1 MLFDLRGKRRRTV
14 QATYVGLAFLM
25 AIGLVG
31 AGVGSGVSGGIF
43 DLFSGGG
50 GSSTADKTVQKK
62 IDRAEKALR
71 ANPKDEAAM
80 TSLVRSHYQLASLD
94 TNQTTGRFGKDGKK
108 ELHKADVAWQRYIDS
123 DPKKPDDS
131 LAGLMVVAYS
141 PIGLNDA
148 SGAAGA
154 AEVVATVRDDPQAW
168 VQLVQYA
175 SAAKQTRKADLAAK
189 KALAKAP
196 KSQRKNVKDAIAQAK
211 QAGAPQGAAGA
222 AGGTSAPTQ
231 TQPGG

>member
-14 QATYVGLAFLM
+14 QVTYVGLAFLM
-25 AIGLVG
+25 AVGLIG

-43 DLFSGGG
+43 DLFSGGS

-71 ANPKDEAAM
+71 LNPKDEAAM
-80 TSLVRSHYQLASLD
+80 TTLVRSHYQLASLD
-94 TNQTTGRFGKDGKK
+94 TDQKTGQFGKDGKK
-108 ELHKADVAWQRYIDS
+108 ELRKADAAWQRYVDS
-123 DPKKPDDS
+123 EPKKPDDS

-154 AEVVATVRDDPQAW
+154 AEVVATVRDDAQAW
-168 VQLVQYA
+168 LQLVQYA
-175 SAAKQTRKADLAAK
+175 SAAGQTRKADLAAK
-189 KALAKAP
+189 KALEKAP
-196 KSQRKNVKDAIAQAK
+196 KNQKKVVKDAIAQAK
-211 QAGAPQGAAGA
+211 QAGSSKGAAGVA
-222 AGGTSAPTQ
+222 PSGTAPPQ
-231 TQPGG
+231 QVPGG